1 MKPEETVDF
10 HIRAAWYGFFRM
22 YNQEA
27 VKHGFTTSIGFVL
40 LNLHFEV
47 GTPAT
52 KIAPLMGMESRS
64 LSRMLNSMEEQ
75 GFIRKEQSENDKRS
89 VLIFLTDKGR
99 EKREISRLTVRGFN
113 EDLNA
118 KLSTEEFETFVKVMN
133 KINTQI
139 ESRTGVKIKGVGN

>member
-1 MKPEETVDF
+1 MKPEETVDY

-27 VKHGFTTSIGFVL
+27 AKHGFTTSIGFVL
-40 LNLHFEV
+40 LNLHFRE

-64 LSRMLNSMEEQ
+64 LSRMLKNMEEQ
-75 GFIRKEQSENDKRS
+75 GLIRKEQAENDKRS
-89 VLIFLTDKGR
+89 VLIYLTEKGL

-113 EDLNA
+113 EQ
-118 KLSTEEFETFVKVMN
+118 LSSKITSEEFKTFVNVMN
-133 KINTQI
+133 KINSQI
-139 ESRTGVKIKGVGN
+139 ESHTEVKIKV

>member
-1 MKPEETVDF
+1 MKPEETVDY

-40 LNLHFEV
+40 LNLHFEI

-64 LSRMLNSMEEQ
+64 LSRMLKSMEVQ
-75 GFIRKEQSENDKRS
+75 GLIRKQQDKKDKRS
-89 VLIFLTDKGR
+89 VLIFLTEKGR
-99 EKREISRLTVRGFN
+99 EKRKLSGLTVKGFN
-113 EDLNA
+113 EKLNT
-118 KLSTEEFETFVKVMN
+118 KISTKDFSTFIKVMN
-133 KINTQI
+133 IINNQI
-139 ESRTGVKIKGVGN
+139 ESHTELKG

>member
-1 MKPEETVDF
+1 MKPEETVDY

-27 VKHGFTTSIGFVL
+27 SKHGFTTSIGFVL
-40 LNLHFEV
+40 LNLHFEL

-64 LSRMLNSMEEQ
+64 LSRMLKNMEEQ
-75 GFIRKEQSENDKRS
+75 GLIRKEQDENDKRS
-89 VLIFLTDKGR
+89 VLIFLTEKGR

-113 EDLNA
+113 EELGS
-118 KLSTEEFETFVKVMN
+118 KISEEDFTTFVKVMN
-133 KINTQI
+133 KINSQI
-139 ESRTGVKIKGVGN
+139 ESHTELRLKN

>member
-1 MKPEETVDF
+1 MKPEETVDY

-27 VKHGFTTSIGFVL
+27 AKHGFTTSIGFVL
-40 LNLHFEV
+40 LNLHFDI

-64 LSRMLNSMEEQ
+64 LSRMLKNMEEQ
-75 GFIRKEQSENDKRS
+75 GLIRKEQAENDKRS
-89 VLIFLTDKGR
+89 VLIYLTDKGR

-113 EDLNA
+113 EDLSA
-118 KLSTEEFETFVKVMN
+118 KITTEEFDTFVKVMK
-133 KINTQI
+133 KINSQI
-139 ESRTGVKIKGVGN
+139 ESQTGLKIKAMRN